1 MQDLIFISVLL
12 GVIILVF
19 TFMVYKKYGPKK
31 KLDRKIFEADQ
42 DAYDQKK
49 GEKSQDKTLSMTLQE
64 KIELSWQF
72 LYDITDIV
80 MSKFTNKEREEVHRI
95 GEKLVASG
103 VNYNHVVDLGITP
116 EIVDKA
122 TKKTKQKTSSGRG
135 KS

>member
-1 MQDLIFISVLL
+1 MHDLIFISALL

-19 TFMVYKKYGPKK
+19 IFMIYKKYGPKK
-31 KLDRKIFEADQ
+31 KIDRKIFEADQ
-42 DAYDQKK
+42 AAYDQKK
-49 GEKSQDKTLSMTLQE
+49 GEKNQDKTLTMSLQE

-80 MSKFTNKEREEVHRI
+80 MKKFTKKEREEVHNI

-116 EIVDKA
+116 EIVERA

-135 KS
+135 K